1 MHANVGAQEDRSGGV
16 RDVDDHEQDAQ
27 AAGVPVNLFVE
38 LVGFLASAVSLV
50 LWWPQAVRVWQLR
63 HDGTELGG
71 VSIATQVLLLANALL
86 WAVYALLTGS
96 FWVGAPGLVNAPLA
110 LGTIAL
116 VRRSRLPRTY
126 EQAVRT

>member
-1 MHANVGAQEDRSGGV
+1 VSAPGERSEGAQG
-16 RDVDDHEQDAQ
+16 VDDHEHDEQ
-27 AAGVPVNLFVE
+27 AAGVPVNLVIE

-50 LWWPQAVRVWQLR
+50 LWWPQAARVWRFR
-63 HDGTELGG
+63 HAPDGLGG
-71 VSIATQVLLLANALL
+71 VSIPTQALLLANAAL

-116 VRRSRLPRTY
+116 VRRSRGP
-126 EQAVRT
+126 QAHSHPEPVRR